1 MIFYHHGLSRFQ
13 LTENLLMIKF
23 LLDTN
28 IIIFTIKRR
37 PSSLLPKFNQHAS
50 QLAISAITLAE
61 LVFGAEKS
69 MNPTKNLAT
78 VNDFVSR
85 LTVLPYDELAAFHYG
100 DIRASLEKQGKRIGE
115 NDLHIAA
122 HARSKGLIVV
132 TNNTREFER
141 VEGLRIE
148 DWVQEK

>member
-1 MIFYHHGLSRFQ
+1 
-13 LTENLLMIKF
+13 MIKY

-28 IIIFTIKRR
+28 IVIFTIKRR
-37 PSSLLPKFNQHAS
+37 PESLLPKFNQYAS
-50 QLAISAITLAE
+50 QLAISSITLAE

-69 MNPTKNLAT
+69 MNPAKNLS
-78 VNDFVSR
+78 VVSDFVSR
-85 LTVLPYDELAAFHYG
+85 LMVLPYDDLAALHYG
-100 DIRASLEKQGKRIGE
+100 DIRASLERQGRRIGE

-141 VEGLRIE
+141 VDGLRLE
-148 DWVQEK
+148 DWAK

>member
-1 MIFYHHGLSRFQ
+1 
-13 LTENLLMIKF
+13 MIKY

-28 IIIFTIKRR
+28 IVIFTIKRR
-37 PSSLLPKFNQHAS
+37 PESLLPKFNQYAS
-50 QLAISAITLAE
+50 QLAISSITLAE

-69 MNPTKNLAT
+69 MNPAKNLA
-78 VNDFVSR
+78 VVSDFISR
-85 LTVLPYDELAAFHYG
+85 LMVLPYDDLAGFHYG
-100 DIRASLEKQGKRIGE
+100 DIRASLERQGRRIGE

-141 VEGLRIE
+141 VDGLRLE
-148 DWVQEK
+148 DWVK

>member
-1 MIFYHHGLSRFQ
+1 
-13 LTENLLMIKF
+13 MIKY

-28 IIIFTIKRR
+28 IVIFTIKRK
-37 PSSLLPKFNQHAS
+37 PVSLLPKFNQHTN
-50 QLAISAITLAE
+50 QLAISAITFAE
-61 LVFGAEKS
+61 LIFGAEKS
-69 MNPTKNLAT
+69 MNSAKNLAT

-85 LTVLPYDELAAFHYG
+85 LTVLPYDEQAAFHYG
-100 DIRASLEKQGKRIGE
+100 DIKTNLEKKGKTIGD

-122 HARSKGLIVV
+122 HARSKGLVVV

-148 DWVQEK
+148 DWTQL

>member
-1 MIFYHHGLSRFQ
+1 
-13 LTENLLMIKF
+13 MIKY

-28 IIIFTIKRR
+28 IVIFTIKRK
-37 PSSLLPKFNQHAS
+37 PISLLPKFNQHTN
-50 QLAISAITLAE
+50 QLAISAITFAE
-61 LVFGAEKS
+61 LIFGAEKS
-69 MNPTKNLAT
+69 INSAKNLAT

-85 LTVLPYDELAAFHYG
+85 LTVLPYDEQAAFHYG
-100 DIRASLEKQGKRIGE
+100 DIKANLEKKGKPIGD

-122 HARSKGLIVV
+122 HARSKGLVVV

-148 DWVQEK
+148 DWTQL

>member
-1 MIFYHHGLSRFQ
+1 
-13 LTENLLMIKF
+13 MIKY

-28 IIIFTIKRR
+28 IVIFTIKLK
-37 PSSLLPKFNQHAS
+37 PVSLLPKFNQHTN
-50 QLAISAITLAE
+50 QLAISAITFAE
-61 LVFGAEKS
+61 LIFGAEKS
-69 MNPTKNLAT
+69 INSAKNLAT

-85 LTVLPYDELAAFHYG
+85 LTVLPYDEQAAFHYG
-100 DIRASLEKQGKRIGE
+100 DIKANLEKKGKPIGD

-122 HARSKGLIVV
+122 HARSKGLVVV

-148 DWVQEK
+148 DWTQL

>member
-1 MIFYHHGLSRFQ
+1 
-13 LTENLLMIKF
+13 MIKY

-28 IIIFTIKRR
+28 IVIFTIKRKLEY
-37 PSSLLPKFNQHAS
+37 LLPKFNQHTN

-61 LVFGAEKS
+61 LIFGAEKS

-85 LTVLPYDELAAFHYG
+85 LTVLPYDEQAAFHYG
-100 DIRASLEKQGKRIGE
+100 DIRAILEKKEKRIGD

-141 VEGLRIE
+141 VDGLRIE
-148 DWVQEK
+148 DWTNP

>member
-1 MIFYHHGLSRFQ
+1 MIFYLKDQ
-13 LTENLLMIKF
+13 IKLQAKENPLMIKY

-28 IIIFTIKRR
+28 IVIFTIKRR
-37 PSSLLPKFNQHAS
+37 PEFLLPKFNQYVE
-50 QLAISAITLAE
+50 QLAISTITLAE
-61 LVFGAEKS
+61 LLYGAEKS
-69 MNPTKNLAT
+69 SNSAKNLAT

-85 LTVLPYDELAAFHYG
+85 LNVLPYDELAAFHYG
-100 DIRASLEKQGKRIGE
+100 DIRATLEKQGKRIGD

-141 VEGLRIE
+141 VDGLRIE
-148 DWVQEK
+148 DWTHH

>member
-1 MIFYHHGLSRFQ
+1 
-13 LTENLLMIKF
+13 MIKY

-28 IIIFTIKRR
+28 IVIFTIKRK
-37 PSSLLPKFNQHAS
+37 PVSLLPKFNQHTN
-50 QLAISAITLAE
+50 QLAISAITFAE
-61 LVFGAEKS
+61 LIFGAEKS
-69 MNPTKNLAT
+69 MNSAKNLAT

-85 LTVLPYDELAAFHYG
+85 LTVLPYDEQAAFHYG
-100 DIRASLEKQGKRIGE
+100 DIKANFEKKEKPIGD

-122 HARSKGLIVV
+122 HARSKGLVVV

-148 DWVQEK
+148 DWTQL

>member
-1 MIFYHHGLSRFQ
+1 
-13 LTENLLMIKF
+13 MIKY

-28 IIIFTIKRR
+28 IVIFTIKRK
-37 PSSLLPKFNQHAS
+37 PESLLPKFNQHTH

-61 LVFGAEKS
+61 LIFGAEKS
-69 MNPTKNLAT
+69 MNSAKNLTT

-85 LTVLPYDELAAFHYG
+85 LTVLSYDEQAAFHYG
-100 DIRASLEKQGKRIGE
+100 DIRANLEKKGKRIGD

-141 VEGLRIE
+141 VEGLRVE
-148 DWVQEK
+148 DWTQL